1 MINALPQSIAPS
13 GSGWISGTPMVV
25 NAVSDF
31 IDNVD
36 SYLGEAVTAA
46 SAEMTDALRAAALQV
61 PDWAPFA
68 DQLGVE
74 WDGSSFVYY
83 FEGTEEQIEMMK
95 TLEYGGFLNKVM
107 RRYSPRSV
115 TRKVAVRMEDRA
127 GKLIQQILERE
138 LGLA

>member
-13 GSGWISGTPMVV
+13 GSGWISGTPVVV

-46 SAEMTDALRAAALQV
+46 SAEMTDALRAAALEY
-61 PDWAPFA
+61 PDWAPYA
-68 DQLGVE
+68 DQLSVE
-74 WDGSSFVYY
+74 WDVDGFG
-83 FEGTEEQIEMMK
+83 FFFNGTEDDIKTMK
-95 TLEYGGFLNKVM
+95 ALEYGRDRGTAPK
-107 RRYSPRSV
+107 SV
-115 TRKVAVRMEDRA
+115 TRKVAIRMEDRA
-127 GKLIQQILERE
+127 GKLVQQILERE

>member
-1 MINALPQSIAPS
+1 MFNAFPQSMSPA
-13 GSGWISGTPMVV
+13 GSTWISGTPVVV

-46 SAEMTDALRAAALQV
+46 ASHMTNALRDAALNH
-61 PDWAPFA
+61 PEWAPYA
-68 DQLGVE
+68 DKVSVE
-74 WDGSSFVYY
+74 WDTDGFG
-83 FEGTEEQIEMMK
+83 FFFNGTEADINTMMA
-95 TLEYGGFLNKVM
+95 LEYGRSMGSAPK
-107 RRYSPRSV
+107 SV
-115 TRKVAVRMEDRA
+115 TRKVAIHMEDRA